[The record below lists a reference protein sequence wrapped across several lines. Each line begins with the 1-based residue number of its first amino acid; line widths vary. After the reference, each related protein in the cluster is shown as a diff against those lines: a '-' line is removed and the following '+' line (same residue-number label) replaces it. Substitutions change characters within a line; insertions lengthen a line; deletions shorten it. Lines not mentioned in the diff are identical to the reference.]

1 MSAPKPPFDV
11 RHGWRLYKLPA
22 FERQLADLAAQVA
35 GLRQTNPAEADQHPK
50 SKLLK
55 RILEVILD
63 EIPRDPA
70 NKIYRQGNTLGPA
83 YKDWSRVKFLGRF
96 RLFFRFSSREK
107 MIIYCWVNDE
117 NTLRKTDAKTDPYAV
132 FASMLKAGDPPND
145 WDELAKRTLGGAQA
159 K

>member
-1 MSAPKPPFDV
+1 MSAPKPPSDV

-22 FERQLADLAAQVA
+22 FERQLADLTAQVA
-35 GLRQTNPAEADQHPK
+35 VLHRTNPAEADRHPK

-55 RILEVILD
+55 RILEIILD

-70 NKIYRQGNTLGPA
+70 NKIYRQGTTLGTG

-107 MIIYCWVNDE
+107 MIIYCWINDE
-117 NTLRKTDAKTDPYAV
+117 STLRKTGAKTDPYAV

-145 WDELAKRTLGGAQA
+145 WDELAKRALGGPQA